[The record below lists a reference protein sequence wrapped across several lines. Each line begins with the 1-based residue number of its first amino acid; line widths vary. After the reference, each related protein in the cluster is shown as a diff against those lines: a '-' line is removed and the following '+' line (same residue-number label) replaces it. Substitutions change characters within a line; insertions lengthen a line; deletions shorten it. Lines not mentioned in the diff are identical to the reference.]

1 MVLRKYHILRT
12 SEIRSCWFERNKRAS
27 CLWDAERRLSHLL
40 LIGCY
45 CSFVAPMAIIVEIK
59 PFFSLKKTR
68 KVVCYEP
75 IIFYY
80 LKSKKKTVACVSIY
94 LFFKKKSYLV
104 WQIDST
110 FYGKI
115 PQSLNMPSYTYVYY
129 RRKRMWFL
137 KQKKSSKSL
146 QGWALVCT
154 QWLSFFLFS
163 TYYFLTYYK
172 NS

>member
-27 CLWDAERRLSHLL
+27 CLWDAEQRRLSHLL

-45 CSFVAPMAIIVEIK
+45 CSFVAPMAIIVAIK
-59 PFFSLKKTR
+59 PFFFFKKKTR

-80 LKSKKKTVACVSIY
+80 FKSKKKNLLRVFQYIFC
-94 LFFKKKSYLV
+94 LKKSYLV

-137 KQKKSSKSL
+137 KQNKKSSKSL

-163 TYYFLTYYK
+163 TYVTF
-172 NS
+172 